1 MWCWSNPLSYLFFC
15 IKYTTHSLSTSV
27 ISIHIGIMAN
37 LHIKYAEQ
45 TIFKPSHLWQ
55 KIFWCL
61 TAHPVKMRFP
71 LYKFNDHR
79 FPARNPKKTIRVYH
93 ISHFHA
99 DPNYHFVRYKS
110 HYIIISPSSYLLN
123 TCPIFRPVFF
133 SAPSLDPGV
142 SPRNAVVSR
151 PDLREAPVKRPRPGL
166 RRNKWWGKTVKHCL
180 GLLLFIINNQKIEPG
195 MICSCLLLAL
205 LNCQLQAGHAE
216 VAENIVGVHLF
227 SCWVPRGRKN
237 NWTNWRGEAIRC
249 ADSS

>member
-79 FPARNPKKTIRVYH
+79 FPARNPKK
-93 ISHFHA
+93 
-99 DPNYHFVRYKS
+99 KLLG
-110 HYIIISPSSYLLN
+110 YIIYPIFMQTQIIILFVINLITSSYPHPRICWIHAQFSDPFFPECVARVPVLLW
-123 TCPIFRPVFF
+123 
-133 SAPSLDPGV
+133 GV
-142 SPRNAVVSR
+142 WGLECVRST
-151 PDLREAPVKRPRPGL
+151 LRPRPQPSATV
-166 RRNKWWGKTVKHCL
+166 RNRPQPFATVRARTVWPCL
-180 GLLLFIINNQKIEPG
+180 WEV
-195 MICSCLLLAL
+195 
-205 LNCQLQAGHAE
+205 LQR
-216 VAENIVGVHLF
+216 
-227 SCWVPRGRKN
+227 W
-237 NWTNWRGEAIRC
+237 
-249 ADSS
+249 